1 MPLFNVKILG
11 ADGVIKET
19 TRQATDKFSLY
30 RDVKKE
36 GAQIIGV
43 TEAAEKTS
51 LNLSFLKN
59 IFSSVKFHDRIIFAR
74 NLGAMLEAG
83 LSVSRAL
90 AVFER
95 QTKSAGLK
103 EVVVSMNDGIRQGGT
118 LHDGMAKF
126 PNVFPPLFVAMVG
139 AGEESGNLAENLRLI
154 AAQMEKTYV
163 LQKKIKGALIYPAII
178 VGIMI
183 IIGALMLIYVVPA
196 LTKTFTELNVK
207 LPLMTRVVMG
217 LSDFLVSNI
226 LWVLLGLAAVGAGIT
241 MWLKTPKGSRV
252 MDFLVLHMPV
262 VGSLVKQT
270 NAARTA
276 RTLSSLLSAGVPIT
290 EAIHITGD
298 VIQNSYYREV
308 LREAEKTVQT
318 GDSLSAIFTKAENL
332 YPPFVGEMM
341 GVGEETGK
349 LSDMFVRVAVFYEDE
364 VDQKTKDMSTIIEPF
379 LMVFIGITVGF
390 FAVAMIAP
398 TYALV
403 DVIK

>member
-1 MPLFNVKILG
+1 MALFNVKILG

-19 TRQATDKFSLY
+19 TRQAADKFSLY

-36 GAQIIGV
+36 GAQVIGV

-59 IFSSVKFHDRIIFAR
+59 ILNSVKFHDRIIFAR

-95 QTKSAGLK
+95 QTKSVALK
-103 EVVVSMNDGIRQGGT
+103 EVVVSMSDGIRQGGT
-118 LHDGMAKF
+118 LHDAMAKF

-226 LWVLLGLAAVGAGIT
+226 LWVLLGVAAVGAGIT
-241 MWLKTPKGSRV
+241 MWVKTPKGSRV

-318 GDSLSAIFTKAENL
+318 GDSLSGIFTKAENL